1 MAEWA
6 KRPSRDAGTDVRN
19 SSHNPRTPPKARP
32 VGRTRPQKVGRYM
45 ATTARMA
52 PSWMTISKVSALG
65 PVNRAGVPR

>member
-1 MAEWA
+1 
-6 KRPSRDAGTDVRN
+6 
-19 SSHNPRTPPKARP
+19 